1 MKILVIASN
10 GRVGSLVVKEALAK
24 DLDVTGLGRG
34 TNKSTAKKYIQKDAL
49 ELTKKDLE
57 GYDVIVDAVGGW
69 TEDTISNIPT
79 VMIHLADLL
88 CDTTTKLY
96 VVGGAGSLFVDKER
110 TTTVD
115 MGASFPESWKPLSAS
130 HGKGLSYLRSKDSLN
145 WIYVSPA
152 CNFVADGA
160 KSGEYQIGGEELIL
174 NAKGQSEISYADYA
188 LAMVD
193 VIISDKYNKE
203 RISIN
208 SK

>member
-24 DLDVTGLGRG
+24 GLDVTGLGRG
-34 TNKSTAKKYIQKDAL
+34 ANKSTAKKYIQKDAL
-49 ELTKKDLE
+49 ELIKKDLE
-57 GYDVIVDAVGGW
+57 EYDVIVDAVGGW
-69 TEDTISNIPT
+69 TEDTIPNMPK

-88 CDTTTKLY
+88 SDTTTKLY

-115 MGASFPESWKPLSAS
+115 MGPSFPESWKPLSAS
-130 HGKGLSYLRSKDSLN
+130 HGKGLAYLRSQKNLN
-145 WIYVSPA
+145 WIYISPA

-174 NAKGQSEISYADYA
+174 NAKGESEISYADYA

-193 VIISDKYNKE
+193 IIISDKYNKK